1 MAEISMDLIKK
12 LRAMTG
18 AGVMDCKKA
27 LQKSGGDIEKA
38 VDELRKIGAA
48 KVEKRLARE
57 AKEGRIEAYV
67 HPGSRLGVLVEINCE
82 SDFVA
87 STDDFKNLAHE
98 IALQI
103 AAAAPIA
110 VSREEVPEEVIERE
124 KEIYRGQL
132 EGSNK
137 PPHVIEKIIEGKLE
151 KFYKEK
157 VLMEQ
162 PYIRDPEKTIGDL
175 IRDAVLKL
183 GENIVI
189 RRFARFR
196 VGEE

>member
-27 LQKSGGDIEKA
+27 LLKADGDIEKA

-48 KVEKRLARE
+48 KVEKRLSRE

-87 STDDFKNLAHE
+87 STEEFKTLAHE
-98 IALQI
+98 VALQI
-103 AAAAPIA
+103 AAAAPMA
-110 VSREEVPEEVIERE
+110 VRREDIPEEIIERE
-124 KEIYRGQL
+124 KAIYRGQL

-137 PPHVIEKIIEGKLE
+137 PPHIIEKIIEGKLE
-151 KFYKEK
+151 KFFQEK

-162 PYIRDPEKTIGDL
+162 PYIRDPEKTINDL
-175 IRDAVLKL
+175 VRDAVLKL
-183 GENIVI
+183 GENIII
-189 RRFARFR
+189 RRFVRYR